1 MPQLTIPDKLRN
13 WNHDIWGLV
22 SRDWHLEWPGHYSQF
37 LRCFQSYRN
46 SINWICLSKK
56 RTYLVTA
63 WVENMFVELTE
74 ESQNKGHEYPGAHN
88 QVTSGIKSP
97 QPWPSVPKTSVLD
110 SVSFN
115 YFTFFHRWFYPG
127 ILQVYKYALSGF
139 NRHLQMNNGFPSHTP
154 SEWSPPPTWRQE
166 KDWTKDSDCQLCL
179 RFGGFIWEWN
189 FHCDSMRSCSEGWS
203 SAYMYANIHLT
214 WRSHSPP

>member
-1 MPQLTIPDKLRN
+1 MFSLISKFYQL
-13 WNHDIWGLV
+13 
-22 SRDWHLEWPGHYSQF
+22 
-37 LRCFQSYRN
+37 
-46 SINWICLSKK
+46 
-56 RTYLVTA
+56 
-63 WVENMFVELTE
+63 NMFVKKENISCDGVSWKHVCWINRGITKQGTRV
-74 ESQNKGHEYPGAHN
+74 SRSPYN

-97 QPWPSVPKTSVLD
+97 QPWPTVPKTSVLD

-115 YFTFFHRWFYPG
+115 YFTFFHHCFYPD
-127 ILQVYKYALSGF
+127 ILQVYKYALYGF

-179 RFGGFIWEWN
+179 RFGVFIWEWN

-203 SAYMYANIHLT
+203 SAYIYANIHLT

>member
-56 RTYLVTA
+56 RTYFVTA

-97 QPWPSVPKTSVLD
+97 QPWPTVPKTSVLD

-166 KDWTKDSDCQLCL
+166 KDWTIRIPTVNCIWGLGVL
-179 RFGGFIWEWN
+179 FGNEIFTVIQCAVVLKADLQIFTSLGAVTLPHN
-189 FHCDSMRSCSEGWS
+189 KV
-203 SAYMYANIHLT
+203 
-214 WRSHSPP
+214 

>member
-1 MPQLTIPDKLRN
+1 MLRYSLLWAMWTSFAILAMFSLISKFYQLNMFVI
-13 WNHDIWGLV
+13 
-22 SRDWHLEWPGHYSQF
+22 
-37 LRCFQSYRN
+37 
-46 SINWICLSKK
+46 K
-56 RTYLVTA
+56 RSYLVTA

-166 KDWTKDSDCQLCL
+166 KDWTIRIPTVNCIWGLGVL
-179 RFGGFIWEWN
+179 FGNEIFTVIQCAVVLKADLLLICMQIFTSLGAVTLPHN
-189 FHCDSMRSCSEGWS
+189 KV
-203 SAYMYANIHLT
+203 
-214 WRSHSPP
+214 